1 MPRGMVANM
10 YEELFERNF
19 GVFTPEEQ
27 ARIRAGKV
35 VVIGCGGIGGV
46 VTSALARSGLEHF
59 EIFDYDTYEPN
70 NINRQIT
77 CFTDTLGVN
86 KAIATQEALHR
97 INPAINITLHQ
108 RGLEPDEISEVIKK
122 GDVVIPAA
130 DNWALSIVFL
140 DTAKDLGVPAVM
152 AYPVGALARVSVFL
166 PESPY
171 ASECLVQPY
180 RFPYNKLKAFMDN
193 PDNRS
198 ILYYYRDEG
207 AWTKEW
213 FEDWTKGE
221 RPHAQLCPI
230 VWVTGA
236 LAAMEMIKVI
246 SGRWQPVVA
255 PHYWH
260 ITPTS
265 ARIKRFGLGR
275 RLLSRI
281 CRRSW
286 GQALLPT
293 LANRRLLV
301 KLFTRAIS

>member
-1 MPRGMVANM
+1 MIENRYPQF
-10 YEELFERNF
+10 FERNF

-27 ARIRAGKV
+27 ARIRAGRV
-35 VVIGCGGIGGV
+35 VVVGCGGIGGV
-46 VTSALARSGLEHF
+46 VSSSLVRSGLEH
-59 EIFDYDTYEPN
+59 IVLYDYDTYELN

-77 CFTDTLGVN
+77 CFTDTLGAN
-86 KAIATQEALHR
+86 KAVVTKEALLK
-97 INPAINITLHQ
+97 INPEIDITIHE
-108 RGLEPDEISEVIKK
+108 RGLEPDEISEVIRM

-130 DNWALSIVFL
+130 DNWPLSIVFL
-140 DTAKDLGVPAVM
+140 DTAKDMGVPAVM

-166 PESPY
+166 PDSPY

-180 RFPYNKLKAFMDN
+180 RFSFEELQAFMGN
-193 PDNRS
+193 PDHRR
-198 ILYYYRDEG
+198 ILQYYRTEG
-207 AWTKEW
+207 AWTEEW
-213 FEDWTKGE
+213 FADWTEGK

-246 SGRWQPVVA
+246 SGKWKPVAA

-265 ARIKRFGLGR
+265 ARIAKFGLGR

-281 CRRSW
+281 CRRPW
-286 GQALLPT
+286 GQALLPA
-293 LANRRLLV
+293 LADRPWLV

>member
-1 MPRGMVANM
+1 M
-10 YEELFERNF
+10 YDHFFERNF

-27 ARIRAGKV
+27 ARIRAGRV

-59 EIFDYDTYEPN
+59 VLYEYDTYEPN

-77 CFTDTLGVN
+77 CFTNTLGVN
-86 KAIATQEALHR
+86 KAVCTRETLLK
-97 INPAINITLHQ
+97 INPEIDITVHECPLKP
-108 RGLEPDEISEVIKK
+108 EEIGEVIKQ

-166 PESPY
+166 PDGPY

-180 RFPYNKLKAFMDN
+180 RFPYTELKTFMEN
-193 PDNRS
+193 PDHRR
-198 ILYYYRDEG
+198 ILQYYRTEG
-207 AWTKEW
+207 AWTQEW
-213 FEDWTKGE
+213 FEDWTESK
-221 RPHAQLCPI
+221 RPHAQLCTM
-230 VWVTGA
+230 VWITGA
-236 LAAMEMIKVI
+236 LAAMEIVKVV
-246 SGRWQPVVA
+246 SGKWKPVAA
-255 PHYWH
+255 PRYWH

-265 ARIKRFGLGR
+265 ARIAKFGLGR

-281 CRRSW
+281 CRRPR
-286 GQALLPT
+286 GQALLPL
-293 LANRRLLV
+293 LAKRPWLV
-301 KLFTRAIS
+301 KLFTRVIS